1 MDSFCTYYDFFVH
14 LKLIPTQQQRKKT
27 PFTYNSTIVIIQAF
41 IIVYL
46 QMQRR
51 VNSEQLSIRAQYVQ
65 LERGVHSAQ
74 KNFTLYLEK
83 TPNFDKKFKHLSNWM
98 IFV

>member
-1 MDSFCTYYDFFVH
+1 
-14 LKLIPTQQQRKKT
+14 
-27 PFTYNSTIVIIQAF
+27 
-41 IIVYL
+41 
-46 QMQRR
+46 MQRR

-74 KNFTLYLEK
+74 KNFTLYFEK
-83 TPNFDKKFKHLSNWM
+83 TQNFDKKFKHLSNWM

>member
-1 MDSFCTYYDFFVH
+1 
-14 LKLIPTQQQRKKT
+14 
-27 PFTYNSTIVIIQAF
+27 
-41 IIVYL
+41 
-46 QMQRR
+46 MQRR

-83 TPNFDKKFKHLSNWM
+83 TQNFDKKFKHLSNWM